1 MIKGA
6 LFDIDDTLYSHELHA
21 VPKATLKALDKL
33 RAKGIKIGI
42 CTSRVAAEMMEIPE
56 ELLNRIDCKIV
67 GTGATTVVDNEYFK
81 SYTIPLE
88 DARRYT
94 AFFEE
99 NHISYDYS
107 DINGDLYF
115 WGDVDKVNK
124 GKYLRLAG
132 GNVKF
137 KEYEDEQITNLFYFE
152 APEDKI
158 GEIDAINPG
167 ALISKWGNS
176 GNICASLVDKSFG
189 LLKFCQVYSFTTDE
203 IVAAGD
209 GINDDVM
216 LEMAGIG
223 IATDDA
229 KENTK
234 ALADY
239 ICRKSIEDGGLYDA
253 LVDLKIIEEDV
264 YDMKMFSFDLDS
276 TLFDHKLGRISE
288 MTVRSLKAL
297 KDKGMILC
305 LNTSRSYDELYNVP
319 KEVLDLMDEL
329 CLLDG
334 AYIRNREGCEVFY
347 LKQENIGKIV
357 SFFDEHGITYRYC
370 TDDGSGYLNQHDENK
385 ESLFYRLYRMIPEI
399 KKYSGEKVVQFLY
412 YATGALREAA
422 IDNAKDESCFLLPF
436 GGEIAPA
443 GTSKGMGML
452 KIAKKYGIPEEKIC
466 AFGDSY
472 NDIDML
478 QKAGLGIAM
487 GNGQRECKDAADY
500 IAEDIS
506 DEGFYKALL
515 HFGFIEE
522 LE

>member
-6 LFDIDDTLYSHELHA
+6 LFDIDDTLFSHELNA
-21 VPKATLKALDKL
+21 VPKATIKALDKL

-42 CTSRVAAEMMEIPE
+42 CTSRVAVEMLEVPD
-56 ELLNRIDCKIV
+56 ELLSRIDCKIV
-67 GTGATTVVDNEYFK
+67 GTGATTVVDNRYFK

-94 AFFEE
+94 RFFEE
-99 NHISYDYS
+99 NRISYDYA
-107 DINGDLYF
+107 DVNGDLYF
-115 WGDVDKVNK
+115 WGDIDKVNK

-158 GEIDAINPG
+158 SEIDAINPD

-234 ALADY
+234 AAADY

-253 LVDLKIIEEDV
+253 LIDLKIIEEDAH
-264 YDMKMFSFDLDS
+264 DIRMFSFDLDS
-276 TLFDHKLGRISE
+276 TLFDHKFCHISDL
-288 MTVRSLKAL
+288 TIKALKAL
-297 KDKGMILC
+297 KAKDKILC
-305 LNTSRSYDELYNVP
+305 LNTSRSYEELYNIP
-319 KEVLDLMDEL
+319 DEVLDLMDDL

-334 AYIRNREGCEVFY
+334 AYIRNRSGCDIAY
-347 LKQENIGKIV
+347 LKPENVRKIV
-357 SFFDEHGITYRYC
+357 SFMDEHGITYRYC
-370 TDDGSGYLNQHDENK
+370 TDDGKGYLNQHDEDK
-385 ESLFYRLYRMIPEI
+385 EALFYRLYKMVPEI
-399 KKYSGEKVVQFLY
+399 KKYDGEKVVQFLY
-412 YATGALREAA
+412 YATGELREQVIALA
-422 IDNAKDESCFLLPF
+422 EEESCFLLNF
-436 GGEIAPA
+436 GGEISPA
-443 GTSKGMGML
+443 GTSKGGGML
-452 KIAKKYGIPEEKIC
+452 KIAEKYGISRKNIC
-466 AFGDSY
+466 AYGDSY

-487 GNGQRECKDAADY
+487 GNGQRECKNAADY

-506 DEGFYKALL
+506 EEGFYKSLL

-522 LE
+522 